1 MEQCLQLA
9 VLVKELE
16 EIEAMLHRRE
26 SDMSISFTLGDT
38 ESIVDNLLR
47 EYVSLKDDAILL
59 RDRALKVAK
68 ATEEL
73 VRSDCFAGDEACARA
88 YSVLSRCTDFF
99 DETDRRENWLL
110 QAKDFFHRAEE
121 VLATLESMEAEVA
134 AVKVSSE
141 APEAISVYTR
151 LLSRLNGLIDVP
163 VQMGY
168 CLMDDVGRTQP
179 EVMGV
184 KRVVDELENR
194 KIYLEK
200 VCSINSEKH
209 VTVSEHINNFFL
221 HYNEILSWLV
231 STAESLLK
239 NHNTFGRNLPTAH
252 EFLTAQHQLLS
263 DLEVG
268 QLHPFNEAFFLN
280 NFSVFFFVNR
290 EKAEKSTNSSQ
301 HLLLFSKKLMRNSG
315 EISTKRWKLCRN
327 TGQM

>member
-268 QLHPFNEAFFLN
+268 QLHPFNESFF
-280 NFSVFFFVNR
+280 
-290 EKAEKSTNSSQ
+290 
-301 HLLLFSKKLMRNSG
+301 
-315 EISTKRWKLCRN
+315 
-327 TGQM
+327 